1 MCRYFNTFLE
11 MWFGGGGGGGGIA
24 LSGEKNVKN
33 IQKTN
38 KLCYCLGGNFK
49 T

>member
-11 MWFGGGGGGGGIA
+11 MWFWGGGGGIA
-24 LSGEKNVKN
+24 LSGEENVKN